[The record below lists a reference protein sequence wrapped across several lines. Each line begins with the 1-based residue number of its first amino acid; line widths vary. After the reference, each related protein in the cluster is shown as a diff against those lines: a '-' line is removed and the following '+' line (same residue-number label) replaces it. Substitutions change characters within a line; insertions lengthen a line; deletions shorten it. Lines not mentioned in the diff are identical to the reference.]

1 MESYSTLAL
10 KDFFMEYITRAIE
23 PYVKEMT
30 SQFKV
35 ILVTGARQIGKTT
48 MLTKCLGKNYEYVVL
63 DDINELEQAR
73 QDPTLFFK
81 SHKLPIL
88 IDEVQLAPELF
99 RQIKLIVDKEEKKG
113 LVCLTGSQT
122 FRLIQNAGESLAG
135 RICIIDMAGL
145 SLRELNGIDFF
156 KPFIPTEQY
165 MEQRSMCLSRYEN
178 LWQKIHRGFMP
189 ELTDEKLNWE
199 RYYRSY
205 IRTYINRDIRD
216 LIKASNLITFNNFMI
231 TMAARTG
238 ELFNAAG
245 IANDIGISLKTVQEW
260 TSMLE
265 GSGIIKLIYPF
276 ERNISKRAIKTPK
289 LYFMDTGLVCNLVGW
304 SNATVAQNGAM
315 SGNLFETFVVSEI
328 IKSHLNAG
336 KDCSNIYFYRDHN
349 RNEIDLVI
357 EENHVLY
364 PIEIKKSAHPQ
375 IEMAKAFTQLQ
386 SIPEYTIGHGCIL
399 CLTDTRRELSETVTA
414 LPIEFV

>member
-1 MESYSTLAL
+1 MN
-10 KDFFMEYITRAIE
+10 YIKRAIE
-23 PYVKEMT
+23 PYIKEMT

-48 MLTKCLGKNYEYVVL
+48 MLKNCLGDDYEYVVL
-63 DDINELEQAR
+63 DDLNELEQAQ
-73 QDPTLFFK
+73 QDPNLFFK

-99 RQIKLIVDKEEKKG
+99 RQIKLIVDKDEKKG

-145 SLRELNGIDFF
+145 SLREINGIDFS
-156 KPFIPTEQY
+156 KPFIPSEKY
-165 MEQRSMCLSRYEN
+165 IEERSPHTIRYEN
-178 LWQKIHRGFMP
+178 LWQKIHRGSMP
-189 ELTDEKLNWE
+189 ELADESISWE

-216 LIKASNLITFNNFMI
+216 LIKASNIISFNKFMI
-231 TMAARTG
+231 SMAARTG
-238 ELFNAAG
+238 ELFNAASV
-245 IANDIGISLKTVQEW
+245 ANDIGLSLKTVQEW

-265 GSGIIKLIYPF
+265 GSGIIRLIYPF
-276 ERNISKRAIKTPK
+276 ERNITKRAIKTPK
-289 LYFMDTGLVCNLVGW
+289 LYFMDTGLVCSLVGW

-328 IKSHLNAG
+328 LKSHLNAG

-349 RNEIDLVI
+349 KNEIDLII

-375 IEMAKAFTQLQ
+375 IEMSKAFNQLLI
-386 SIPEYTIGHGCIL
+386 IPEYSVGHGCIL
-399 CLTDTRRELSETVTA
+399 CLADKRKELSENVTA
-414 LPIEFV
+414 LPIEFI